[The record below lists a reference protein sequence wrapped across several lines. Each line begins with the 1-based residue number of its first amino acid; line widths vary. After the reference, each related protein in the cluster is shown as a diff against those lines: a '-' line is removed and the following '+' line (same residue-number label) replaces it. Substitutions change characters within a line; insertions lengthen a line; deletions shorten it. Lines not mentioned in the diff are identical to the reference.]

1 MAGEGTSSH
10 GPILIV
16 GLDGATWQILDPL
29 LAAGDMPTLARLRD
43 GGAWGV
49 VRSVVPPITPAAW
62 SSFMT
67 GKLPSKHGIYDFRVY
82 DPRTRRDSFVTSR
95 ALREPTVFELL
106 TAAGRRVATVNVP
119 VTYPPNPR
127 AGTVV
132 SGFDTPSVAA
142 AFTHPP
148 ELKEQIL
155 GLVGDYFFIAVPD
168 TTDPNL
174 ERDDAFARFVDDVER
189 AFEQRTRIALH
200 LLADGP
206 WDTFMLH
213 YQDTDIL
220 QHRTWRFFTERE
232 RYPERWARLRRAYA
246 RLDALLAEVL
256 AAMPRDTLVVAL
268 SDHGFGSHEGRLYPN
283 VLLRRWGY
291 LTWAG
296 RRRDRFM
303 RSLRKRLA
311 RLGLARPRPLRTDA
325 WIAQV
330 RERSLERMLPLTWRR
345 TRAYVA
351 LAEMSGLLYV
361 NLRGREPGG
370 IVSPG
375 WEQEALA
382 AEIRDKLLA
391 VRDPKDGAP
400 VFAEVLP
407 GREVFPDDPHG
418 TRPDLVLLPRPE
430 YSVYR
435 DLNHRRWIDHYSLTS
450 GTHRP
455 EGVLVVSGEGIRP
468 GRLAREA
475 SLVDLAPTILAAAGV
490 PVPDDMDG
498 RVLDELFVEAPHVT
512 RVAGTSSANSE
523 RDEGAL
529 TPEEEAEVVERLR
542 ALGYM
547 E

>member
-1 MAGEGTSSH
+1 MVGEGTSRR
-10 GPILIV
+10 PILIV
-16 GLDGATWQILDPL
+16 GLDGATYEILEPL

-67 GKLPSKHGIYDFRVY
+67 GKLPSKHGIYDFRIY

-127 AGTVV
+127 CGTVV
-132 SGFDTPSVAA
+132 SGFDTPSITA

-155 GLVGDYFFIAVPD
+155 RLVRDYFFIAVPD
-168 TTDPNL
+168 ATDPNL
-174 ERDDAFARFVDDVER
+174 EREDTFARFVDDVER

-220 QHRTWRFFTERE
+220 QHRTWRFLTERE
-232 RYPERWARLRRAYA
+232 RYPDRWARLRRAYT

-256 AAMPRDTLVVAL
+256 AAVPRETLVLVL

-291 LTWAG
+291 LVWAG
-296 RRRDRFM
+296 RRRDRLM
-303 RSLRKRLA
+303 RSLRKRLT
-311 RLGLARPRPLRTDA
+311 RLGLAAPPAVRTDP

-330 RERSLERMLPLTWRR
+330 RERSLERMLPLKWSR

-351 LAEMSGLLYV
+351 LAEMCGLLYL

-382 AEIRDKLLA
+382 AEIREKLLS

-400 VFAEVLP
+400 VFADVPL

-435 DLNHRRWIDHYSLTS
+435 DLNHRRWIDHYPLTS

-455 EGVLVVSGEGIRP
+455 EGVLMAWGDGIRA
-468 GRLAREA
+468 GRLARET

-498 RVLDELFVEAPHVT
+498 RVLDELFLTAPSVT
-512 RVAGTSSANSE
+512 RVAGTHRAAGH
-523 RDEGAL
+523 DDGGL
-529 TPEEEAEVVERLR
+529 TADEEAEVVERLR
-542 ALGYM
+542 SLGYM

>member
-1 MAGEGTSSH
+1 MIASSR
-10 GPILIV
+10 PILVI
-16 GLDGATWQILDPL
+16 GLDGATYEILEPL

-67 GKLPSKHGIYDFRVY
+67 GKLPSKHGIYDFRIY

-106 TAAGRRVATVNVP
+106 TAAGRRVATINVP

-132 SGFDTPSVAA
+132 SGFDTPSVTA

-148 ELKEQIL
+148 ELKERL
-155 GLVGDYFFIAVPD
+155 LELVENYFFIAVPD
-168 TTDPNL
+168 PTDPNL

-206 WDTFMLH
+206 WDTFMVH

-220 QHRTWRFFTERE
+220 QHRTWRFLTERE
-232 RYPERWARLRRAYA
+232 RYPARWARLRRAYG
-246 RLDALLAEVL
+246 RLDTLLGEVL
-256 AAMPRDTLVVAL
+256 AAAPRDTLVLIV

-311 RLGLARPRPLRTDA
+311 RLGLATPRPLRTDA

-330 RERSLERMLPLTWRR
+330 RERSLERMLPLKWSR

-351 LAEMSGLLYV
+351 LAEMCGLLYLNV
-361 NLRGREPGG
+361 RGREPGG

-382 AEIRDKLLA
+382 AEIQERLRG

-400 VFAEVLP
+400 VFADIPL
-407 GREVFPDDPHG
+407 GRDVFPDDPHG

-435 DLNHRRWIDHYSLTS
+435 DLNHRRWIDHYPLVS

-455 EGVLVVSGEGIRP
+455 EGVLVAWGDGIRP

-475 SLVDLAPTILAAAGV
+475 SLVDLAPTILEAAGAA
-490 PVPDDMDG
+490 VPDDMDG
-498 RVLDELFVEAPHVT
+498 RVLDELFLDPPRVT
-512 RVAGTSSANSE
+512 RVAGTYRAATE
-523 RDEGAL
+523 RSDQGL
-529 TPEEEAEVVERLR
+529 TPEEETEVVARLR